1 MAAAGTLGGGLAAQ
15 AGASEPL
22 QVWGLDPASGGAPAT
37 CGCSACAACLAHA
50 ANKLFASASAADGGR
65 AHLHCRCRVVSLGQ
79 IDPRIYN
86 ALFVDGGSR
95 DSVDLRYQWVQAV
108 LARPAP
114 VAAVFADDPPS
125 VVPLFAGMPAGSV
138 RGAHAVR
145 VAHATLRRVR
155 IRRGPSGR
163 RWLHVDLEAEEP
175 VSVTLSITRQGPT
188 LARQVVTGVHG
199 KHRFK
204 LAIPAGAKAG
214 PARLRLRIRNSAGTV
229 TSVTRV
235 IHLPDA

>member
-22 QVWGLDPASGGAPAT
+22 QVWGLDPASGGDPAT
-37 CGCSACAACLAHA
+37 CGCSACASCIAHA
-50 ANKLFASASAADGGR
+50 ANKLFASAAAADGGR
-65 AHLHCRCRVVSLGQ
+65 AHLHCKCLVVSLGQ
-79 IDPRIYN
+79 IDPGIYN
-86 ALFVDGGSR
+86 ALFVEGGRR

-114 VAAVFADDPPS
+114 VAAALTDDPPS
-125 VVPLFAGMPAGSV
+125 VVPLFAGMPVGSV

-145 VAHATLRRVR
+145 VAHATLGRVR
-155 IRRGPSGR
+155 IRRGSSGR
-163 RWLHVDLEAEEP
+163 RWLHVDLDAGEP

-188 LARQVVTGVHG
+188 LARQVVAGVTG

-204 LAIPAGAKAG
+204 VAIPNSAKAG
-214 PARLRLRIRNSAGTV
+214 PARLRLRIRDGAGTV
-229 TSVTRV
+229 SSITRV
-235 IHLPDA
+235 IHIPPA